1 MTHFFIIHIAM
12 YSRNARYTYTIAAD
26 VATANTKQYRSRMEN
41 GNKANNAKGKK
52 ERSTQVIFCSMK
64 RSL

>member
-1 MTHFFIIHIAM
+1 M

-26 VATANTKQYRSRMEN
+26 VAMANTNQDRRRMEN

-52 ERSTQVIFCSMK
+52 ERSTQVIFC
-64 RSL
+64 